1 MSTVQA
7 TPIHV
12 NRLLHT
18 EPDPAAGEAKPG
30 GSPTPPL
37 PPTREVFPE
46 RVSATVIGKPHSDV
60 RVRQAAGSPLDQL
73 EAFDAARVAPP
84 ELASQGVVANT
95 LKVTLSGNMHFQD
108 WFEKVD
114 QDASVVVA
122 MGPAYSGRMVK
133 VGREV
138 FPDAALIHYRR
149 SSGFSHEAELTVLGK
164 PGETVELRYVRLVP
178 PLTIRDLDKQ
188 APGTTTS
195 KSLEILSTAGIYAAT
210 REDPY
215 FRITQAEIVSA
226 GPQGALVDTSL
237 EHFMFDPYG
246 NPPAFDPKGG
256 NVMGGGA
263 SAEAAA
269 AKTYEPAFG
278 FINAR

>member
-1 MSTVQA
+1 MSNVQA
-7 TPIHV
+7 TPIRPTV
-12 NRLLHT
+12 LLRD
-18 EPDPAAGEAKPG
+18 EPDPASALTKQG
-30 GSPTPPL
+30 GPPATPL

-46 RVSATVIGKPHSDV
+46 RASAGVTGKPYSDV
-60 RVRQAAGSPLDQL
+60 RVRQAAGTPLDQV
-73 EAFDAARVAPP
+73 EAFDVPRVAPP
-84 ELASQGVVANT
+84 ALASQGVVANT

-122 MGPAYSGRMVK
+122 VGPAYSGRMVK

-138 FPDAALIHYRR
+138 FQDAALIHYRR
-149 SSGFSHEAELTVLGK
+149 TSGFSHEAELTVLGK

-178 PLTIRDLDKQ
+178 PMTIRDLDKQ
-188 APGTTTS
+188 APGTAAS

-215 FRITQAEIVSA
+215 FRITQAEVVSA
-226 GPQGALVDTSL
+226 GPQGASVDTSL

-246 NPPAFDPKGG
+246 NQPAFDPKGG